1 MHGVVYLEIT
11 LRGQVP
17 AALDHHIEYRVDD
30 GSGASGAVDG
40 GHVRVD
46 GRPLPVLG
54 PPLRGGLW
62 VAIHSPTWARGHRRV
77 LYTIDG
83 RARIPGRFAIDW
95 VRVDA
100 QGRTTPG
107 DPERSEERR
116 LGNEGVSTVSTSG
129 SPYT

>member
-54 PPLRGGLW
+54 PPLRGGPW

-77 LYTIDG
+77 LYPIDG
-83 RARIPGRFAIDW
+83 IARIPGACAIAS
-95 VRVDA
+95 VRGDA
-100 QGRTTPG
+100 HGRTNPG
-107 DPERSEERR
+107 APDPD
-116 LGNEGVSTVSTSG
+116 T
-129 SPYT
+129 